1 MFQQPKELTFR
12 VDGVERTALV
22 YAGTEASHEPSP
34 LVFVFHGFT
43 GSARQASWSYSLHTE
58 WKEATVVYPQGL
70 TVYSPRLLRS
80 GPGWQHRP
88 GEYEDRDLKF
98 VDTMLKE
105 LKLQYKVDE
114 KRVYACGMSN
124 GALFCFLLL
133 TERPQHFSAFAPVA
147 GAGGLSLARA
157 RTPRPVLMINGKA
170 DRLVSFQSA
179 ERTRDFLRRL
189 NGCGTREEEWAKG
202 YITYVPAKGGNHV
215 VFCAHEGGHI
225 WPPDATAHIVRF
237 FKEHVLR

>member
-1 MFQQPKELTFR
+1 MFQRPKELTFR
-12 VDGVERTALV
+12 SDGVERTAVV
-22 YAGTEASHEPSP
+22 YVGTEALHKPSP
-34 LVFVFHGFT
+34 LVFLFHGFS
-43 GSARQASWSYSLHTE
+43 GSAWRASRAFRLHTE

-70 TVYSPRLLRS
+70 TVYSSRLSRN
-80 GPGWQHRP
+80 GPGWQRRP

-124 GALFCFLLL
+124 GASFCFLLL

-147 GAGGLSLARA
+147 GVGKPFLARA

-170 DRLVSFQSA
+170 DHLISFQSA

-189 NGCGTREEEWAKG
+189 NGCGTKEEEWAKG
-202 YITYVPAKGGNHV
+202 YITYLPAKGGNHV
-215 VFCAHEGGHI
+215 VFHAHEGGHV

-237 FKEHVLR
+237 FKEHALH